1 MVILVVFTSF
11 YAGLNSVFERD
22 LKKLI
27 ALSTLSHLGFIGLSL
42 FSGLIHLAF
51 FHLLT
56 HALFKSLL
64 FMAIGDVITCL
75 AHSQD
80 IRYLSSGSSSTPIS
94 SSFILVSILNL
105 LGLPAIRGFFSKDL
119 VLEIINFSNSS
130 NLILFIVYFNVILTF
145 FYSLQLVFFGGQ
157 SSKLAPI
164 GLIHSTLTLH
174 TISLFIVIVISICFG
189 VFYVETLT
197 DSILFIRLNSVIK
210 RIPLFLIGI
219 IVISLTL
226 LTHQIKSNSIIAT
239 RFFSR
244 IILLRTVTI
253 PVLSHK
259 SVLFFSYLTKT
270 SETGTFSNQLNI
282 TLPRI
287 LL

>member
-1 MVILVVFTSF
+1 
-11 YAGLNSVFERD
+11 
-22 LKKLI
+22 
-27 ALSTLSHLGFIGLSL
+27 
-42 FSGLIHLAF
+42 
-51 FHLLT
+51 
-56 HALFKSLL
+56 
-64 FMAIGDVITCL
+64 MAIGDVITCL

-119 VLEIINFSNSS
+119 VLEIINFRNSS

-157 SSKLAPI
+157 SPKLAPI
-164 GLIHSTLTLH
+164 RLIHSTLTLH

-189 VFYVETLT
+189 GFYVETLT

-259 SVLFFSYLTKT
+259 SVLLFSYLTKT
-270 SETGTFSNQLNI
+270 AETGAFSNQLNI